1 MKQHSP
7 RQITNDG
14 VLYQIKRP
22 LYKQPLFWTT
32 IVSLGLVF
40 VLSIVVVGLSVL
52 YLSQTEE
59 GMKLN
64 GRTDAMYRS
73 YDYKNEHSNQ
83 YFGEAAFFRNGA
95 KIIVQSARVDTDRKM
110 SDDATGVA
118 VVVSVRIKNT
128 SNRSLLVSPYD
139 FDLYDEKEGL
149 YILDDSTFD
158 NNQIGTNLAPGKE
171 VQFDLVFDGERGDKL
186 SYIVAYEQTKWSNGK
201 LKNNA
206 HR

>member
-1 MKQHSP
+1 M
-7 RQITNDG
+7 
-14 VLYQIKRP
+14 
-22 LYKQPLFWTT
+22 
-32 IVSLGLVF
+32 
-40 VLSIVVVGLSVL
+40 
-52 YLSQTEE
+52 
-59 GMKLN
+59 
-64 GRTDAMYRS
+64 
-73 YDYKNEHSNQ
+73 
-83 YFGEAAFFRNGA
+83 GA

-171 VQFDLVFDGERGDKL
+171 VQLDSFLTVKEVISDP
-186 SYIVAYEQTKWSNGK
+186 IVRLHEQTKWLNGK
-201 LKNNA
+201 LKIMLRTDSIFEEEMAQDTLIKKCTWNFLYVLVLGQFFISA
-206 HR
+206 TAVKSTSVEELRAVSQESWMTPMTKSQR